1 LRTAKGAK
9 GCERSGEGCGRKK
22 STQNLPTVPEN
33 SGDGADLAD
42 LEEQKCGF
50 GQRCGFGGFGRKSA
64 DLADLTDLKQKCGF
78 ENSAGLSSLRQP
90 VDADLKNSRPET
102 TRSRNADLKKKR
114 D

>member
-1 LRTAKGAK
+1 MATLFLQREIKVFQKEDVRYLGKNSASEEADA
-9 GCERSGEGCGRKK
+9 GED
-22 STQNLPTVPEN
+22 L
-33 SGDGADLAD
+33 DLAD